1 MFGGKSRVERDKIMK
16 KIISI
21 IFTGA
26 LAVSIC
32 AATAGCG
39 EKISNTAET
48 TMPAAT
54 TQAAESSQNQ
64 TSQASTDNTEP
75 TAVSGS
81 QPSTSQSS
89 GQSGPGITEE
99 EAKQKALQEKS
110 NEYKVSNCALASDE
124 SGNSVWA
131 VTLQS
136 DKDPLVYVY
145 YVRQDKCILAYADD
159 KKE

>member
-1 MFGGKSRVERDKIMK
+1 MK
-16 KIISI
+16 KIIGILIS
-21 IFTGA
+21 GA

-32 AATAGCG
+32 GAMAGCG
-39 EKISNTAET
+39 EKTSGASET
-48 TMPAAT
+48 TKSAAT
-54 TQAAESSQNQ
+54 TQAAKSSQNQ
-64 TSQASTDNTEP
+64 TTQASSDNETEP
-75 TAVSGS
+75 NSGS
-81 QPSTSQSS
+81 SQSTTSQSS
-89 GQSGPGITEE
+89 GQSGPGITGE
-99 EAKQKALQEKS
+99 EAKQKALQEKP
-110 NEYKVSNCALASDE
+110 NGYKVSNCALASDE

>member
-1 MFGGKSRVERDKIMK
+1 MK
-16 KIISI
+16 KIIGILIS
-21 IFTGA
+21 GA

-32 AATAGCG
+32 GAMAGCG
-39 EKISNTAET
+39 EKTSGASET
-48 TMPAAT
+48 TKPAAT
-54 TQAAESSQNQ
+54 TYAAESSQNQ
-64 TSQASTDNTEP
+64 TTQASTDNETEP
-75 TAVSGS
+75 NSGS
-81 QPSTSQSS
+81 SQSTTSQPS

-99 EAKQKALQEKS
+99 EAKQKALQEKP
-110 NEYKVSNCALASDE
+110 NGYKVSNCALASDE

-136 DKDPLVYVY
+136 DKDPLIYVY